1 MAAGGAAE
9 ETAMTAQAQ
18 AEAAQAQAERA
29 QTQAELALSQ
39 AEAAKLQAEA
49 AQAQLGHRQLTTAL
63 AGRALPEPFGRE
75 SVIAAIEEIKAGRP
89 IVVTDDESR
98 ENEGDLIMAAQHA
111 TQEWIAFIVRY
122 SSGVICASLPGSRLD
137 ELQLPPM
144 VINNEDPKQTAFCVT
159 VDLKGGTTTGISAAD
174 RAATFRALADPNSK
188 PSDFNRPGHVFPL
201 RPRDGGV
208 LERDGHTE
216 ATLDLVKLA
225 GLDPC
230 GILCEVVNDDGTMSR
245 VPDLIPFCKR
255 HGLVLTSI
263 ADLIAYRKE
272 IGQ

>member
-98 ENEGDLIMAAQHA
+98 ENEGDLIMAAQA
-111 TQEWIAFIVRY
+111 KSI
-122 SSGVICASLPGSRLD
+122 PPSRVL
-137 ELQLPPM
+137 
-144 VINNEDPKQTAFCVT
+144 T
-159 VDLKGGTTTGISAAD
+159 
-174 RAATFRALADPNSK
+174 LADLL
-188 PSDFNRPGHVFPL
+188 DTAL
-201 RPRDGGV
+201 RPVGWPPAR
-208 LERDGHTE
+208 R
-216 ATLDLVKLA
+216 
-225 GLDPC
+225 
-230 GILCEVVNDDGTMSR
+230 SR
-245 VPDLIPFCKR
+245 CSSV
-255 HGLVLTSI
+255 
-263 ADLIAYRKE
+263 
-272 IGQ
+272 